1 MRGIPGVTQ
10 TAGCLRGQ
18 VLHRQAAGAG
28 RAHHFLDGSAGGPSI
43 DQHSAAAI
51 GGDTLLPSLELG
63 VESTD
68 TFLETLVTHMCYGPV
83 DQNDQYKRAIPI
95 QPVDDPVQIYARL
108 TGSTQAGTTE
118 QILAALQNR
127 KSVLDYVGA
136 HEVAHLAELN
146 HSPRFWAVVRRL
158 CPEMEGPR
166 EWLRRNGASLH
177 RHDFGTAA

>member
-1 MRGIPGVTQ
+1 MRP
-10 TAGCLRGQ
+10 
-18 VLHRQAAGAG
+18 AGAG
-28 RAHHFLDGSAGGPSI
+28 RANHFLDGSAGGPSI
-43 DQHSAAAI
+43 DQHIAAAI

-68 TFLETLVTHMCYGPV
+68 TFLETLVTPMCYAPV

-127 KSVLDYVGA
+127 KSVLDFVSEDYADLKGQLGSDDRA
-136 HEVAHLAELN
+136 KLDQHLDN
-146 HSPRFWAVVRRL
+146 VRDIETRVTRL
-158 CPEMEGPR
+158 MSNPTS
-166 EWLRRNGASLH
+166 ASV
-177 RHDFGTAA
+177 

>member
-1 MRGIPGVTQ
+1 M
-10 TAGCLRGQ
+10 
-18 VLHRQAAGAG
+18 
-28 RAHHFLDGSAGGPSI
+28 
-43 DQHSAAAI
+43 
-51 GGDTLLPSLELG
+51 LPSLELG

-127 KSVLDYVGA
+127 KSVLDYVS
-136 HEVAHLAELN
+136 ERL
-146 HSPRFWAVVRRL
+146 RRS
-158 CPEMEGPR
+158 EGPAGQR
-166 EWLRRNGASLH
+166 GSRQAGPAPDQRARH
-177 RHDFGTAA
+177 RDARDRG